1 MDQGTQFLNLLKDQI
16 DIAHVPFSA
25 RGSRLLLYRERGQ
38 SLLLIKLAERLIYL
52 DPHPEAYIRRR
63 PFIHNLGFVDENGAL
78 LDFAVTTSPEELCF
92 HTRLGDFRL
101 AFQDNHTLAIGLPPG
116 QSTGIKFH
124 VHPEMWIEADSGGE
138 IKSVRNFAYRTNGEV
153 IRNKVLPTLEGYSV
167 EFSVSA
173 AESSTVTLRI
183 SSSFDLAHEPLPYSD
198 ILEESKDRWLKWFNL
213 APPVAEV
220 YRQTYA
226 YAWWVLGCNLLSPL
240 GTLSVESTAPSKS
253 TYIGIWLWDSAF
265 HAIAYRHVNPALA
278 RDQIRAMLAHQ
289 LPNGMVPDAIHDEG
303 IVTEIDHPI
312 RGEVT
317 KPPILAWASL
327 KIHQSAPDLEFLKAI
342 YNPFVRLNYWW
353 FEFNDDDKD
362 GLAQYNH
369 PYSSGLDDSPLWDHG
384 MPVES
389 PDINT
394 YLCIQMQALAE
405 IAEALG
411 LPEEAVDWKARADE
425 IVQRMIEDFWDE
437 EAGLFR
443 TTYDK
448 EPIPVVTPFGLIPLW
463 SGALPEKI
471 NRRLIGHL
479 KDPGEFWGEHVL
491 PTVARNDPAYDP
503 DTMWRGPVWANINY
517 IFIEALKRVGEDE
530 LANELREKTL
540 TMIMGQQGIFE
551 YYNAETGVAPRKA
564 GGMFSWTAA
573 VFIDLAIQAS
583 RNLEDQKEHESDS
596 LV

>member
-1 MDQGTQFLNLLKDQI
+1 
-16 DIAHVPFSA
+16 
-25 RGSRLLLYRERGQ
+25 
-38 SLLLIKLAERLIYL
+38 
-52 DPHPEAYIRRR
+52 
-63 PFIHNLGFVDENGAL
+63 
-78 LDFAVTTSPEELCF
+78 
-92 HTRLGDFRL
+92 
-101 AFQDNHTLAIGLPPG
+101 
-116 QSTGIKFH
+116 
-124 VHPEMWIEADSGGE
+124 
-138 IKSVRNFAYRTNGEV
+138 
-153 IRNKVLPTLEGYSV
+153 
-167 EFSVSA
+167 
-173 AESSTVTLRI
+173 
-183 SSSFDLAHEPLPYSD
+183 
-198 ILEESKDRWLKWFNL
+198 
-213 APPVAEV
+213 
-220 YRQTYA
+220 
-226 YAWWVLGCNLLSPL
+226 VLGSNLLSPL

-278 RDQIRAMLAHQ
+278 RDQIRALLLHQ

-303 IVTEIDHPI
+303 IITEIDHPI

-327 KIHQSAPDLEFLKAI
+327 KIHQTAPDLDFLKVI

-394 YLCIQMQALAE
+394 YLCIQMQSLAE

-411 LPEEAVDWKARADE
+411 LPEEAAEWRSRADD
-425 IVQRMIEDFWDE
+425 IVKRMIEDFWDE

-448 EPIPVVTPFGLIPLW
+448 KPIPVITPFSLIPLW

-471 NRRLIGHL
+471 NRRLIAHL
-479 KDPGEFWGEHVL
+479 KDPREFWGEYVI
-491 PTVARNDPAYDP
+491 PTVARNDPSYDP

-517 IFIEALKRVGEDE
+517 IFIEALRRVGEDA
-530 LANELREKTL
+530 LAQELRDKTL
-540 TMIMGQQGIFE
+540 KLIMGQQGIFE
-551 YYNAETGVAPRKA
+551 YYNAETGMAPARA

-583 RNLEDQKEHESDS
+583 VELEHQ
-596 LV
+596 

>member
-1 MDQGTQFLNLLKDQI
+1 MYQEPGK
-16 DIAHVPFSA
+16 
-25 RGSRLLLYRERGQ
+25 

-52 DPHPEAYIRRR
+52 DPNPEAYVRRR
-63 PFIHNLGFVDENGAL
+63 PFIHHLGFVDENGEL
-78 LDFAVTTSPEELCF
+78 LEFSVSTSPEELCF
-92 HTRLGDFRL
+92 QTHLGKFRL
-101 AFQDNHTLAIGLPPG
+101 AFQDNHTLAIGLPAG
-116 QSTGIKFH
+116 KSTGVKFH
-124 VHPEMWIEADSGGE
+124 VHPEMWIESMSGGE

-153 IRNKVLPTLEGYSV
+153 IRNKVLPSLEGYAV
-167 EFSVSA
+167 EFLVRA
-173 AESSTVTLRI
+173 GEGSTITLRI
-183 SSSFDLAHEPLPYSD
+183 SSSFDLAHEPLPYSE
-198 ILEESKDRWLKWFNL
+198 ILGEAKDRWLKWFDL

-226 YAWWVLGCNLLSPL
+226 YAWWVLGCNLLSPS
-240 GTLSVESTAPSKS
+240 GRLSLESTAPSKS

-265 HAIAYRHVNPALA
+265 HAIAYRHINPALA

-289 LPNGMVPDAIHDEG
+289 LPNGMLPDAIHDEG
-303 IVTEIDHPI
+303 VVTEIDHPI
-312 RGEVT
+312 QGEVT
-317 KPPILAWASL
+317 KPPILAWAAL
-327 KIHQSAPDLEFLKAI
+327 KIHQLAPELDFLKEI

-389 PDINT
+389 PDLNT

-405 IAEALG
+405 MSEAMG
-411 LPEEAVDWKARADE
+411 LPEEAATWRSRAEE

-448 EPIPVVTPFGLIPLW
+448 TPIPVITPFNLLPLW
-463 SGALPEKI
+463 TGMLSEQMEQ
-471 NRRLIGHL
+471 RLIAHL
-479 KDPGEFWGEHVL
+479 KNPREFWGEYVI

-517 IFIEALKRVGEDE
+517 IFIEALQRAGEE
-530 LANELREKTL
+530 RLAKELREKTL
-540 TMIMGQQGIFE
+540 NMIMNRQGIFE
-551 YYNAETGVAPRKA
+551 YYNAETGIAPGKA

-573 VFIDLAIQAS
+573 VFVDLAIQAS
-583 RNLEDQKEHESDS
+583 ANIEHPQVYEST